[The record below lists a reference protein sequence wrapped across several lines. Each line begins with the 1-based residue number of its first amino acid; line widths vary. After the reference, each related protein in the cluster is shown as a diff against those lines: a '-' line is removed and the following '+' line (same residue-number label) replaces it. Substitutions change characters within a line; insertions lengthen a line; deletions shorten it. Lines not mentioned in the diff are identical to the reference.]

1 MHCVKLD
8 AFMFL
13 QEQFLAVR
21 NQMCGTLSCQYLP
34 FVIVEI
40 ALQKSLTD
48 FRVIYRFFE
57 RNLSLTDIN

>member
-13 QEQFLAVR
+13 LEQFLAVR
-21 NQMCGTLSCQYLP
+21 NQMCGTCQYLP

>member
-1 MHCVKLD
+1 
-8 AFMFL
+8 MFL

-48 FRVIYRFFE
+48 FRAIYRFFE